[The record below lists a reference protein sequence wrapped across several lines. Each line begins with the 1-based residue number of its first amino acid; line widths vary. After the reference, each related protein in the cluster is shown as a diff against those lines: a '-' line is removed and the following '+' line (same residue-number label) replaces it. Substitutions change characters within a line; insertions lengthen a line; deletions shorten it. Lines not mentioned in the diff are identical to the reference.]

1 MLTISSILVIT
12 DCRDELDFGQFSNFR
27 DITDI
32 PWKICRDYSEPPA
45 ILL

>member
-1 MLTISSILVIT
+1 MLTINSILVT
-12 DCRDELDFGQFSNFR
+12 PDCRDELDFGQFSNFR

-32 PWKICRDYSEPPA
+32 PRKIWRDYSELPA